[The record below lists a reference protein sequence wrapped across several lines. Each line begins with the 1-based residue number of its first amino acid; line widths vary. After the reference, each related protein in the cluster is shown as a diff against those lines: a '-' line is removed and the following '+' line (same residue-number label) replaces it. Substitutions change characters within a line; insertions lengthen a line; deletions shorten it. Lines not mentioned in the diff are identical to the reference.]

1 MSVIDQVGTEP
12 AAPAPASRPMP
23 RRGHPFGRYMLR
35 RLGSGVL
42 VIVLVAVTVFIVT
55 RVASDPARTLAGP
68 EATQEQYE
76 AVRASLGLD
85 QPLLAQFVDYV
96 RDLAALDFGISYWQN
111 VPVSGLIATFL
122 PNTVL
127 LVVVAILFAV
137 LAGIPLGIAA
147 ALRPGSNADQ
157 GTAAF
162 SLLGLSLPQFWLGAM
177 LILLFAVTLGWLPT
191 SGQGG
196 IQHLILPAITL
207 GLPSMG
213 RIAQITRTTMI
224 DELAS
229 QHILVARAKGLGGGY
244 VVFRHAL
251 RNVMVPVTTI
261 VSFETVY
268 ALAGY
273 SVIVET
279 VFAWPGVG
287 ALAIQAIQR
296 QDLTLVQGIVFV
308 IAVVVVLWNLLTDLV
323 YRAIDPRIEL
333 R

>member
-1 MSVIDQVGTEP
+1 V
-12 AAPAPASRPMP
+12 
-23 RRGHPFGRYMLR
+23 
-35 RLGSGVL
+35 GSGLL
-42 VIVLVAVTVFIVT
+42 VIVLVALTVFVVT

-85 QPLLAQFVDYV
+85 QSLAVQFVDYV
-96 RDLAALDFGISYWQN
+96 RALAVLDFGDSYWQN
-111 VPVSGLIATFL
+111 VPVSGLIAQFL
-122 PNTVL
+122 PNTVF
-127 LVVVAILFAV
+127 LVVLAMALAV
-137 LAGIPLGIAA
+137 LAGIPLGIVA

-157 GTAAF
+157 ATAAF
-162 SLLGLSLPQFWLGAM
+162 SLLGLSMPQFWLGAM

-191 SGQGG
+191 SGDGSPA
-196 IQHLILPAITL
+196 HLILPAVTL
-207 GLPSMG
+207 ALPSMG

-229 QHILVARAKGLGGGY
+229 QHVLVARAKGLPGGY
-244 VVFRHAL
+244 VVVRHAL
-251 RNVMVPVTTI
+251 RNVLVPITTI

-323 YRAIDPRIEL
+323 YRVIDPRIEL